1 MVGPHILGQGMSD
14 KIPFAVLA
22 VHPNGGIEILT
33 VLSHS
38 HQQALA
44 TAASVCIQRNQP
56 DLSIV
61 AAFSLTEISNIQKI
75 LERAEFIGEGNGMQ
89 PDPVAITEHQLETEF
104 EDVFEGAF
112 DYFDEQNSQVEQ
124 RFPTRNRDLYDLD
137 AHGTPQPKGTV
148 AAADSQQL
156 PAKAKKTPKRAAAKS
171 SPKKDSGGRTSTASA
186 NSVSV
191 DSVEHTPSNSLD
203 DLDLSQ
209 GKKTNDGKSNVFLD
223 DYYQD

>member
-1 MVGPHILGQGMSD
+1 MGQGMSD
-14 KIPFAVLA
+14 KIPFAVVA

-38 HQQALA
+38 HEQALT

-56 DLSIV
+56 NLSIV
-61 AAFSLTEISNIQKI
+61 AAFSLTEINNIQKI

-89 PDPVAITEHQLETEF
+89 PEPVALTEHQLDTEF

-112 DYFDEQNSQVEQ
+112 DYFEDENNKVEQ

-148 AAADSQQL
+148 AAAGVKPVKSN
-156 PAKAKKTPKRAAAKS
+156 KKSESKPVSAPKTAHAQNLSAPIAATESDNTPLSMA
-171 SPKKDSGGRTSTASA
+171 
-186 NSVSV
+186 
-191 DSVEHTPSNSLD
+191 

-209 GKKTNDGKSNVFLD
+209 GKKTNDGKSDVFLD

>member
-1 MVGPHILGQGMSD
+1 MVEPHILGHGMSD

-61 AAFSLTEISNIQKI
+61 AAFSLTEITNIQKI

-104 EDVFEGAF
+104 EDVFEDAF

-148 AAADSQQL
+148 AAVGVEKTTS
-156 PAKAKKTPKRAAAKS
+156 KAKKPLTPPT
-171 SPKKDSGGRTSTASA
+171 SPKPAKKDSGGITAE
-186 NSVSV
+186 SVNP
-191 DSVEHTPSNSLD
+191 TPIASLDDTQSSSLD